1 MMYVRRTATMLAM
14 RHRSLRQQVTLLVG
28 LLCFALVC
36 IVAAGAAYIAQSR
49 VRGIVMAHEAQQAAV
64 IANILDRGMFERY
77 REARNL
83 AAMPALKAVW
93 TGEPAGI
100 RQTLE
105 RIQASYPDYAWIG
118 YVTPDGTVQAATQG
132 MLEGQ
137 SVQARPWFQD
147 GLKGPAVGDVHEAKL
162 LAKLLGPAPN
172 NEPFRFVDVAAP
184 VRDDAGRVI
193 GVIGVHLS
201 WTWADETRQSLLG
214 SQSEAGGRSLWILSS
229 DGTMLLGPQIGSK
242 PFPEEQVL
250 SMRQAKTGAFED
262 EAGSEPM
269 LTGFAAAEGYRDY
282 PGLGWIVVSRQPD
295 SIAFAATRGIVWMIM
310 GLGCAIA
317 AIGLVCALYI
327 AKGVVRPLQTII
339 AAANRIGR
347 DPAITQLPRVTG
359 SLEIVQLSSALRSL
373 LRRAGAAEQQVI
385 ENSSQHAK
393 DVSTLRHL
401 AETDA
406 LSGLLN
412 RRGFSLLADDAFSL
426 YRRYERPLAVLI
438 LDIDLFKSVNDTYGH
453 VAGDTVIRSVAT
465 ALTKTLRASDKVAR
479 FGGEEFVVLV
489 HEVDA
494 AGIITV
500 AQNLRRAVEALTIE
514 HQDHRIEV
522 TVSVGGAMAR
532 RSDEDV
538 QEVIERADSALYRAK
553 AAGRN
558 RVVIDGMQIQL
569 ATAVA

>member
-1 MMYVRRTATMLAM
+1 MIDLRRTAAMLAM

-36 IVAAGAAYIAQSR
+36 IVAVGAAYIAQSR
-49 VRGIVMAHEAQQAAV
+49 VRAIVMAHEAQQAAV
-64 IANILDRGMFERY
+64 IATILDRGMFERY

-83 AAMPALKAVW
+83 AAMPALKSIW

-118 YVTPDGTVQAATQG
+118 YATPDGTVRAATQG

-184 VRDDAGRVI
+184 VRDEAGRVI
-193 GVIGVHLS
+193 GVVGVHLS
-201 WTWADETRQSLLG
+201 WTWADETRQSILG
-214 SQSEAGGRSLWILSS
+214 SRFNAGGRSLWILSA

-242 PFPEEQVL
+242 PFPDEQVL
-250 SMRQAKTGAFED
+250 AMRQAKAGAFED

-317 AIGLVCALYI
+317 VIGLICALYI

-385 ENSSQHAK
+385 ATSSQHAK

-412 RRGFSLLADDAFSL
+412 RRGFSLLADDAFGL
-426 YRRYERPLAVLI
+426 YRRYERSLAVLI
-438 LDIDLFKSVNDTYGH
+438 LDIDLFKTINDTYGH
-453 VAGDTVIRSVAT
+453 AAGDAVIRSVGA
-465 ALTKTLRASDKVAR
+465 ALTKALRTSDKVAR

-514 HQDHRIEV
+514 HQDHRIAV
-522 TVSVGGAMAR
+522 TVSVGGAMAH

>member
-1 MMYVRRTATMLAM
+1 M

-28 LLCFALVC
+28 VLCFALVC

-64 IANILDRGMFERY
+64 ISDILDRGMFERY

-83 AAMPALKAVW
+83 AAMPALKTIW

-118 YVTPDGTVQAATQG
+118 FATPDGTVRAATQG

-147 GLKGPAVGDVHEAKL
+147 GLEGPAVGDVHEAKL

-201 WTWADETRQSLLG
+201 WTWADETRQSILG
-214 SQSEAGGRSLWILSS
+214 SQHQGDGRSIWILSA
-229 DGTMLLGPQIGSK
+229 DGTMLLGPRIGSK
-242 PFPEEQVL
+242 PFPEEQVR
-250 SMRQAKTGAFED
+250 SMRQAKAGAFEHAASGR
-262 EAGSEPM
+262 EAM
-269 LTGFAAAEGYRDY
+269 LTGFAVAEGYRDY

-317 AIGLVCALYI
+317 AIGLVCALFI

-339 AAANRIGR
+339 EAANRIGR

-385 ENSSQHAK
+385 ATSSQHAK

-426 YRRYERPLAVLI
+426 YRRYERPLALLI
-438 LDIDLFKSVNDTYGH
+438 LDIDFFKTINDTYGH
-453 VAGDTVIRSVAT
+453 VAGDAVIRSVGA
-465 ALTKTLRASDKVAR
+465 ALTKALRASDKVAR

-494 AGIITV
+494 GGILTV
-500 AQNLRRAVEALTIE
+500 AQNLRRAIEALTIE
-514 HQDHRIEV
+514 HQDHRIAV

-569 ATAVA
+569 ASAVA

>member
-1 MMYVRRTATMLAM
+1 MMAM

-28 LLCFALVC
+28 ILCFALVC
-36 IVAAGAAYIAQSR
+36 ILAAGAAYIAQSR
-49 VRGIVMAHEAQQAAV
+49 VRDIVMGHEAQQAAL

-83 AAMPALKAVW
+83 AVMPAMKAIW
-93 TGEPAGI
+93 TGDPATI

-105 RIQASYPDYAWIG
+105 RLQSSYPDYAWIG
-118 YVTPDGTVQAATQG
+118 YATPDGTVRAATQG

-162 LAKLLGPAPN
+162 LAKLLGPSPN

-184 VRDDAGRVI
+184 VRDDAGRVV

-201 WTWADETRQSLLG
+201 WTWADETRQSILA
-214 SQSEAGGRSLWILSS
+214 SQPQAGGKSIWILSG
-229 DGTMLLGPQIGSK
+229 DGTMLLGPDIGSR
-242 PFPEEQVL
+242 PFPEDRIQA
-250 SMRQAKTGAFED
+250 MRQGKAGAFED
-262 EAGSEPM
+262 EAGQEAM
-269 LTGFAAAEGYRDY
+269 LTGFAVAEGYRDY
-282 PGLGWIVVSRQPD
+282 PGLNWIVISRQPD
-295 SIAFAATRGIVWMIM
+295 SVAFAATRGIVWMIM

-317 AIGLVCALYI
+317 AIGLVCALLI

-339 AAANRIGR
+339 EAANRIGR
-347 DPAITQLPRVTG
+347 DPTISQLPRVTG

-385 ENSSQHAK
+385 ATSTQHEK
-393 DVSTLRHL
+393 DVTALRHL

-412 RRGFSLLADDAFSL
+412 RRGFNLLADDAFNL
-426 YRRYERPLAVLI
+426 YRRYQRPLAVLI
-438 LDIDLFKSVNDTYGH
+438 LDIDFFKAVNDTYGH
-453 VAGDTVIRSVAT
+453 AAGDAVIRTIGAT
-465 ALTKTLRASDKVAR
+465 LMKTLRASDKVAR

-489 HEVDA
+489 HEVDTG
-494 AGIITV
+494 GIITV
-500 AQNLRRAVEALTIE
+500 AQNLGRVVEALTID
-514 HQDHRIEV
+514 HQEHRISV
-522 TVSVGGAMAR
+522 TISVGGAIAR
-532 RSDEDV
+532 HSDADV
-538 QEVIERADSALYRAK
+538 QAVIERADAALYMAK
-553 AAGRN
+553 TAGRN
-558 RVVIDGMQIQL
+558 RVVIDGLQIQL

>member
-1 MMYVRRTATMLAM
+1 MIHLRRTAAMLAM

-28 LLCFALVC
+28 FLCFGLVC

-49 VRGIVMAHEAQQAAV
+49 VRGIVMANEAQQAAM
-64 IANILDRGMFERY
+64 IANILNRGMFERY

-83 AAMPALKAVW
+83 AAMPALKTIW
-93 TGEPAGI
+93 TGDPAGI

-118 YVTPDGTVQAATQG
+118 YATPDGTVQAATQG

-172 NEPFRFVDVAAP
+172 NEPFRFVDVATP
-184 VRDDAGRVI
+184 VHDDAGLVI

-201 WTWADETRQSLLG
+201 WTWADETRQSILG
-214 SQSEAGGRSLWILSS
+214 SQFYGEGRSIWILST

-242 PFPEEQVL
+242 PFSEEQVL
-250 SMRQAKTGAFED
+250 SMRQAKAGAFED
-262 EAGSEPM
+262 GSGAGSM

-282 PGLGWIVVSRQPD
+282 PGLGWIVISRQPD
-295 SIAFAATRGIVWMIM
+295 SIAYAATRGIVWMIM

-317 AIGLVCALYI
+317 AIGLVCALFI
-327 AKGVVRPLQTII
+327 GKSVVRPLQTII
-339 AAANRIGR
+339 EAANRIGR

-385 ENSSQHAK
+385 ETSSRHAK

-438 LDIDLFKSVNDTYGH
+438 LDIDFFKTVNDTYGH
-453 VAGDTVIRSVAT
+453 AAGDAVIRSVGA
-465 ALTKTLRASDKVAR
+465 ALTKALRTSDKVAR

-494 AGIITV
+494 GGIITV
-500 AQNLRRAVEALTIE
+500 AQNLRRAIEALTIE
-514 HQDHRIEV
+514 HQDHRIAV

-569 ATAVA
+569 ASAVA

>member
-1 MMYVRRTATMLAM
+1 MMAM

-28 LLCFALVC
+28 ILCFALVC
-36 IVAAGAAYIAQSR
+36 ILAAGAAYIAQSR
-49 VRGIVMAHEAQQAAV
+49 VRDIVMGHEAQQAAL

-83 AAMPALKAVW
+83 AVMPAMKAIW
-93 TGEPAGI
+93 TGDPATI

-105 RIQASYPDYAWIG
+105 RLQSSYPDYAWIG
-118 YVTPDGTVQAATQG
+118 YATPDGTVRAATQG

-162 LAKLLGPAPN
+162 LAKLLGPSPN

-184 VRDDAGRVI
+184 VRDDAGRVV

-201 WTWADETRQSLLG
+201 WTWADETRQSILA
-214 SQSEAGGRSLWILSS
+214 SQPQAGGKSIWILSG
-229 DGTMLLGPQIGSK
+229 DGTMLLGPDIGSR
-242 PFPEEQVL
+242 PFPEDRIQA
-250 SMRQAKTGAFED
+250 MRQGKAGAFED
-262 EAGSEPM
+262 EAGQEAM
-269 LTGFAAAEGYRDY
+269 LTGFAVAEGYRDY
-282 PGLGWIVVSRQPD
+282 PGLNWIVISRQPD
-295 SIAFAATRGIVWMIM
+295 SVAFAATRGIVWMIM

-317 AIGLVCALYI
+317 AIGLVCALLI

-339 AAANRIGR
+339 EAANRIGR
-347 DPAITQLPRVTG
+347 DPTISQLPRVTG

-385 ENSSQHAK
+385 ATSTQHEK
-393 DVSTLRHL
+393 DVTALRHL

-412 RRGFSLLADDAFSL
+412 RRGFNLLADDAFNL

-438 LDIDLFKSVNDTYGH
+438 LDIDFFKAVNDTYGH
-453 VAGDTVIRSVAT
+453 AAGDAVIRTIGAT
-465 ALTKTLRASDKVAR
+465 LMKTLRASDKVAR

-494 AGIITV
+494 GGIITV
-500 AQNLRRAVEALTIE
+500 AQNLRRVVEALTID
-514 HQDHRIEV
+514 HQEHRISV
-522 TVSVGGAMAR
+522 TISVGGAIAR
-532 RSDEDV
+532 HSDADV
-538 QEVIERADSALYRAK
+538 QAVIERADAALYMAK

-558 RVVIDGMQIQL
+558 RVVIDGLQIQL

>member
-1 MMYVRRTATMLAM
+1 MLAM

-28 LLCFALVC
+28 FLCFGLVC

-49 VRGIVMAHEAQQAAV
+49 VRGIVMANEAQQAAM
-64 IANILDRGMFERY
+64 IANILNRGMFERY

-83 AAMPALKAVW
+83 AAMPALKTIW
-93 TGEPAGI
+93 TGDPAGI

-118 YVTPDGTVQAATQG
+118 YATPDGTVQAATQG

-172 NEPFRFVDVAAP
+172 NEPFRFVDVATP
-184 VRDDAGRVI
+184 VHDDAGLVI

-201 WTWADETRQSLLG
+201 WTWADETRQSILG
-214 SQSEAGGRSLWILSS
+214 SQFYGEGRSIWILST

-242 PFPEEQVL
+242 PFSEEQVL
-250 SMRQAKTGAFED
+250 SMRQAKAGAFED
-262 EAGSEPM
+262 GSGAGSM

-282 PGLGWIVVSRQPD
+282 PGLGWIVISRQPD
-295 SIAFAATRGIVWMIM
+295 SIAYAATRGIVWMIM

-317 AIGLVCALYI
+317 AIGLVCALFI
-327 AKGVVRPLQTII
+327 GKSVVRPLQTII
-339 AAANRIGR
+339 EAANRIGR

-385 ENSSQHAK
+385 ETSSRHAK

-438 LDIDLFKSVNDTYGH
+438 LDIDFFKTVNDTYGH
-453 VAGDTVIRSVAT
+453 AAGDAVIRSVGA
-465 ALTKTLRASDKVAR
+465 ALTKALRTSDKVAR

-494 AGIITV
+494 GGIITV
-500 AQNLRRAVEALTIE
+500 AQNLRRAIEALTIE
-514 HQDHRIEV
+514 HQDHRIAV

-569 ATAVA
+569 ASAVA

>member
-1 MMYVRRTATMLAM
+1 M

-36 IVAAGAAYIAQSR
+36 IVAVGAAYIAQSR
-49 VRGIVMAHEAQQAAV
+49 VRAIVMAHEAQQAAV
-64 IANILDRGMFERY
+64 IATILDRGMFERY

-83 AAMPALKAVW
+83 AAMPALKSIW

-118 YVTPDGTVQAATQG
+118 YATPDGTVRAATQG

-184 VRDDAGRVI
+184 VRDEAGRVI
-193 GVIGVHLS
+193 GVVGVHLS
-201 WTWADETRQSLLG
+201 WTWADETRQSILG
-214 SQSEAGGRSLWILSS
+214 SRFNAGGRSLWILSA

-242 PFPEEQVL
+242 PFPDEQVL
-250 SMRQAKTGAFED
+250 AMRQAKAGAFED

-317 AIGLVCALYI
+317 VIGLICALYI

-385 ENSSQHAK
+385 ATSSQHAK

-412 RRGFSLLADDAFSL
+412 RRGFSLLADDAFGL
-426 YRRYERPLAVLI
+426 YRRYERSLAVLI
-438 LDIDLFKSVNDTYGH
+438 LDIDLFKTINDTYGH
-453 VAGDTVIRSVAT
+453 AAGDAVIRSVGA
-465 ALTKTLRASDKVAR
+465 ALTKALRTSDKVAR

-514 HQDHRIEV
+514 HQDHRIAV
-522 TVSVGGAMAR
+522 TVSVGGAMAH

>member
-1 MMYVRRTATMLAM
+1 MMAM

-28 LLCFALVC
+28 ILCFALVC
-36 IVAAGAAYIAQSR
+36 ILAAGAAYIAQSR
-49 VRGIVMAHEAQQAAV
+49 VRDIVMGHEAQQAAL

-83 AAMPALKAVW
+83 AVMPAMKAIW
-93 TGEPAGI
+93 TGDPATI

-105 RIQASYPDYAWIG
+105 RLQSSYPDYAWIG
-118 YVTPDGTVQAATQG
+118 YATPDGTVRAATQG

-162 LAKLLGPAPN
+162 LAKLLGPSPN

-184 VRDDAGRVI
+184 VRDDAGRVV

-201 WTWADETRQSLLG
+201 WTWADETRQSILA
-214 SQSEAGGRSLWILSS
+214 SQPQAGGKSIWILSG
-229 DGTMLLGPQIGSK
+229 DGTMLLGPDIGSR
-242 PFPEEQVL
+242 PFPEDRIQA
-250 SMRQAKTGAFED
+250 MRQGKAGAFED
-262 EAGSEPM
+262 EAGQESM
-269 LTGFAAAEGYRDY
+269 LTGFAVAEGYRDY
-282 PGLGWIVVSRQPD
+282 PGLNWIVISRQPD
-295 SIAFAATRGIVWMIM
+295 SVAFAATRGIVWMIM

-317 AIGLVCALYI
+317 AIGLVCALLI

-339 AAANRIGR
+339 EAANRIGR
-347 DPAITQLPRVTG
+347 DPTISQLPRVTG

-385 ENSSQHAK
+385 ATSTQHEK
-393 DVSTLRHL
+393 DVTALRHL

-412 RRGFSLLADDAFSL
+412 RRGFNLLADDAFNL
-426 YRRYERPLAVLI
+426 YRRYQRPLAVLI
-438 LDIDLFKSVNDTYGH
+438 LDIDFFKAVNDTYGH
-453 VAGDTVIRSVAT
+453 AAGDAVIRTIGAT
-465 ALTKTLRASDKVAR
+465 LMKTLRASDKVAR

-489 HEVDA
+489 HEVDTG
-494 AGIITV
+494 GIITV
-500 AQNLRRAVEALTIE
+500 AQNLRRVVEALTID
-514 HQDHRIEV
+514 HQEHRISV
-522 TVSVGGAMAR
+522 TISVGGAIAR
-532 RSDEDV
+532 HSDADV
-538 QEVIERADSALYRAK
+538 QAVIERADAALYMAK
-553 AAGRN
+553 TAGRN
-558 RVVIDGMQIQL
+558 RVVIDGLQIQL

>member
-1 MMYVRRTATMLAM
+1 M

-36 IVAAGAAYIAQSR
+36 IVAVGAAYIAQSR
-49 VRGIVMAHEAQQAAV
+49 VRAIVMAHEAQQAAV
-64 IANILDRGMFERY
+64 IATILDRGMFERY

-83 AAMPALKAVW
+83 AAMPALKSIW

-118 YVTPDGTVQAATQG
+118 YATPDGTVRAATQG

-184 VRDDAGRVI
+184 VRDEAGRVI
-193 GVIGVHLS
+193 GVVGVHLS
-201 WTWADETRQSLLG
+201 WTWADETRQSILG
-214 SQSEAGGRSLWILSS
+214 SRFNAGGRSLWILSA

-242 PFPEEQVL
+242 PFLDEQVL
-250 SMRQAKTGAFED
+250 AMRQAKAGAFED

-317 AIGLVCALYI
+317 VIGLICALYI

-385 ENSSQHAK
+385 ATSSQHAK

-412 RRGFSLLADDAFSL
+412 RRGFSLLADDAFGL
-426 YRRYERPLAVLI
+426 YRRYERSLAVLI
-438 LDIDLFKSVNDTYGH
+438 LDIDLFKTINDTYGH
-453 VAGDTVIRSVAT
+453 AAGDAVIRSVGA
-465 ALTKTLRASDKVAR
+465 ALTKALRTSDKVAR

-514 HQDHRIEV
+514 HQDHRIAV
-522 TVSVGGAMAR
+522 TVSVGGAMAH

>member
-1 MMYVRRTATMLAM
+1 MMAM

-28 LLCFALVC
+28 ILCFALVC
-36 IVAAGAAYIAQSR
+36 ILAAGAAYIAQSR
-49 VRGIVMAHEAQQAAV
+49 VRDIVMGHEAQQAAL

-83 AAMPALKAVW
+83 AVMPAMKAIW
-93 TGEPAGI
+93 TGDPATI

-105 RIQASYPDYAWIG
+105 RLQSSYPDYAWIG
-118 YVTPDGTVQAATQG
+118 YATPDGTVRAATQG

-162 LAKLLGPAPN
+162 LAKLLGPSPN

-184 VRDDAGRVI
+184 VRDDAGRVV

-201 WTWADETRQSLLG
+201 WTWADETRQSILA
-214 SQSEAGGRSLWILSS
+214 SQPQAGGKSIWILSG
-229 DGTMLLGPQIGSK
+229 DGTMLLGPDIGSR
-242 PFPEEQVL
+242 PFPEDRIQA
-250 SMRQAKTGAFED
+250 MRQGKAGAFED
-262 EAGSEPM
+262 EAGQKSM
-269 LTGFAAAEGYRDY
+269 LTGFAVAEGYRDY
-282 PGLGWIVVSRQPD
+282 PGLNWIVISRQPD
-295 SIAFAATRGIVWMIM
+295 SVAFAATRGIVWMIM

-317 AIGLVCALYI
+317 AIGLVCALLI

-339 AAANRIGR
+339 EAANRIGR
-347 DPAITQLPRVTG
+347 DPTISQLPRVTG

-385 ENSSQHAK
+385 ATSTQHEK
-393 DVSTLRHL
+393 DVTALRHL

-412 RRGFSLLADDAFSL
+412 RRGFNLLADDAFNL
-426 YRRYERPLAVLI
+426 YRRYQRPLAVLI
-438 LDIDLFKSVNDTYGH
+438 LDIDFFKAVNDTYGH
-453 VAGDTVIRSVAT
+453 AAGDAVIRTIGAT
-465 ALTKTLRASDKVAR
+465 LMKTLRASDKVAR

-489 HEVDA
+489 HEVDTS
-494 AGIITV
+494 GIITV
-500 AQNLRRAVEALTIE
+500 AQNLRRVVEALTID
-514 HQDHRIEV
+514 HQEHRISV
-522 TVSVGGAMAR
+522 TISVGGAIAR
-532 RSDEDV
+532 HSDADV
-538 QEVIERADSALYRAK
+538 QAVIERADAALYMAK
-553 AAGRN
+553 TAGRN
-558 RVVIDGMQIQL
+558 RVVIDGLQIQL